1 MIAPH
6 VSTQPPTHSP
16 TRPLTQSPNQ
26 SKLRRFSISR
36 PALLLVASLV
46 FAVLGAARDKNATD
60 SRGVYLS
67 IAQAPAKA
75 RAAKNPYQGDPDA
88 LLAGKKLY
96 AQHCAECHGAN
107 ARGMRNAVN
116 LRAPAVQN
124 ATPGELQWFLRNGSL
139 LHGMPSW
146 SGLPEQRRWQI
157 VTYLKSLGPRTG
169 DASGDSGANSSGAS
183 Q

>member
-6 VSTQPPTHSP
+6 IATRPLSHSP
-16 TRPLTQSPNQ
+16 TQTKS
-26 SKLRRFSISR
+26 RRFSVSR
-36 PALLLVASLV
+36 PALLLLASLV
-46 FAVLGAARDKNATD
+46 FAALGAARDKNATD

-75 RAAKNPYQGDPDA
+75 REAKNPYQGDPDA

-96 AQHCAECHGAN
+96 VQHCSECHGAN
-107 ARGMRNAVN
+107 ARGMNNAVS
-116 LRAPAVQN
+116 LRTPAVQN

-139 LHGMPSW
+139 FHGMPSW

-157 VTYLKSLGPRTG
+157 VTYLKSFR
-169 DASGDSGANSSGAS
+169 
-183 Q
+183 